1 MPTFT
6 YDLTQLEL
14 ESGTYAITVK
24 ATATGYEDSPASN
37 SVSYTVSASDINFTL
52 DADTSWGGDLTITYN
67 NVQLYYWG
75 PDESI
80 PSSLTIEAIEG
91 ATLTIVGYYRYGD
104 MYVEQNG
111 TTVPG
116 TTAYQ
121 TMTVSFVPAARDNIY
136 IYYYWE
142 D

>member
-14 ESGTYAITVK
+14 ESGTDAITVK

-37 SVSYTVSASDINFTL
+37 SVSYTVSSNDIYFTL

-80 PSSLTIEAIEG
+80 PSSLTIEAVEG
-91 ATLTIVGYYRYGD
+91 ATLSIVGFHRYGELS
-104 MYVEQNG
+104 VTRNG
-111 TTVPG
+111 TAVSG
-116 TTAYQ
+116 TTSSG
-121 TMTVSFVPAARDNIY
+121 TTTVSFVPSARDNIY